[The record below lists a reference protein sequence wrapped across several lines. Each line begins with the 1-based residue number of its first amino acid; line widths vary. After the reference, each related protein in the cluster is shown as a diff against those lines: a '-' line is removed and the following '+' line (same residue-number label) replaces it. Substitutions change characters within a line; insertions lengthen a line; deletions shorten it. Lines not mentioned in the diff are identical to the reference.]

1 MSSPGCSYRGRELI
15 GDPGLDLADARDQ
28 LVQIVEGQHGP
39 QRRRR
44 VERGAQEKVQVTPT
58 KADQAADHRD
68 RHDVPDLGHEIDVPI
83 AQRSLHAPHRNLCDL
98 GLERSHAPG
107 DQLGED
113 CFPVYGMNG
122 RIGGRKRLYAEVTE
136 RQTTREPMLVAVEQT
151 AHVRRELFDPGGR
164 IRHHRERAHEEHLG
178 TGDLP
183 HRSLHVELA
192 VEGIGILDHLRI
204 EQERRRDLFV
214 DCTGSHARTLSV

>member
-1 MSSPGCSYRGRELI
+1 MTAERRLQAEGFLHEGRDQLWVLAQLLLKVLVLGQEAHGVAEQAGGGLTSGAQQRVQDVDPLLIAERTGVDAACDGAEDVVVWLLYRGRELI

-107 DQLGED
+107 TNSGKTVFL
-113 CFPVYGMNG
+113 C
-122 RIGGRKRLYAEVTE
+122 
-136 RQTTREPMLVAVEQT
+136 T
-151 AHVRRELFDPGGR
+151 A
-164 IRHHRERAHEEHLG
+164 
-178 TGDLP
+178 
-183 HRSLHVELA
+183 
-192 VEGIGILDHLRI
+192 
-204 EQERRRDLFV
+204 
-214 DCTGSHARTLSV
+214 